1 MLSLPTA
8 RALCQSLP
16 TKKGMARDGRSCWG
30 KGGGKQGAS
39 KSQRLAATVGAQQPG
54 QRAVK
59 VPTPEPPRPALV
71 IEVSLE
77 LPNGHPL
84 QIKALLDS
92 GSSCNF
98 MSKEF
103 AAEHQI
109 QTIPLSNPLQVTT
122 IDGRELLGGE
132 VSQQTVPMIMRVAR
146 HTEPIAFNVATLGG
160 APIILGMSWLA
171 LHDPLVGWHQRV
183 VSFGSAYCLE
193 HCKQGKVPGGAGV
206 TLAGME
212 VMDKGKVPPQY
223 ADLSNVFSEREA
235 DKLPP
240 HRPFDCQINLL
251 PGAQLP
257 VGKLYAMS
265 DREMQELREFIDKN
279 LKRGFIRESRAVGG
293 SPVFFVDKKNADR
306 PRLVVDFRALNAV
319 SEPLAFPMPRIDDL
333 LTRVRKGKIFTKLDL
348 RGAYNLIRIR
358 KGDEWKT
365 TMFTPLGAFEY
376 LVMPFGLQAGSACF
390 QAFMNHVLGPLLY
403 KNCVAFLDDVLVYSE
418 DEEQHVKDVREV
430 LGKLQANQLWVKLEK
445 CQFHTKEVEFLG
457 YRLSDKGLAMDPGKV
472 QAVLEWK
479 TPKTKKDVQRF
490 LGFGNFY
497 RKFIKNFAHLTAPI
511 TDCLSSKKKFVWTAE
526 AERAFEE
533 LKRAFASEE
542 QLLHVDLRKP
552 MRVETDASDRAIGAV
567 LLQPGRSTSEW
578 RPCAFFSR
586 KLNKSERNYT
596 VYDRELLAIHEAFRR
611 WRHLLIGA
619 QHKVQVCTDHKNLEY
634 WRTARVLNQRQVRW
648 AQEFSKFHFE
658 ICYVPGPENVRED
671 ALSRKPEYLEGE
683 GAIEE
688 RHVIPE
694 DRWVCGAVMVGQREL
709 VEETENDEYA
719 QDKLRGL
726 RGEGES
732 PGGFEERNGAL
743 YYKGALYIP
752 EGELRGR
759 ILKQLHDSPTAG
771 HFGQHKTMWL
781 VTREFWWPKVREDVK
796 EYVRGCD
803 QCQRAKG
810 ERRAPAG
817 LLEPLPTPER
827 PWEAVSI
834 DFMTDLPKSKGKTAI
849 MVVVDLLTK
858 MCHFVACSHA
868 VTAEETAKLFVE
880 HIFRLHGAPLRVI
893 SDRGKQFTSRFWRK
907 LMSLLHVE
915 VNFSTARHPETNG
928 QAERAN
934 GILQQY
940 LRCYVNDR
948 ENDWV
953 EKLALAEFAYNNAE
967 NVSTGMSPFLANY
980 GCHPRA
986 FPGEGGERWSVPA
999 AEHFVEEMEAIHHQ
1013 LQLNLERA
1021 KAQYKKQ
1028 ADKNRREGETIRVGD
1043 QVWLSTQGLPFK
1055 GGCKKLRP
1063 KRLGPF
1069 EVIQQVNPV
1078 AFKLRLPNHMKLH
1091 PVFHRSL
1098 LSPYR
1103 GGREGEHAR
1112 GPALEERERSNH
1124 VAEILDSR
1132 WKGNQ
1137 VEYLVAWEGEP
1148 ESENTWVTAGE
1159 VNDEVLTETFHRRF
1173 PRKPQPVERFRRE
1186 YFGTTDEEQE
1196 MEGFAESDL
1205 EEGIDSDDEEYR
1217 ETRDSSR
1224 WRGVFKTSDD
1234 DEGSFRGFTSS
1245 QPGGEETG
1253 GGEGGP
1259 GGEVDVREL
1268 PSEGQEV
1275 QRLPE
1280 VERDVA
1286 AEEGTSRGRA
1296 GTSRESESEGW
1307 LRDVS
1312 SKNSGEVSGPPI
1324 GTPTPRRK
1332 LSRRESR
1339 RRVSVK

>member
-1 MLSLPTA
+1 
-8 RALCQSLP
+8 
-16 TKKGMARDGRSCWG
+16 
-30 KGGGKQGAS
+30 
-39 KSQRLAATVGAQQPG
+39 
-54 QRAVK
+54 
-59 VPTPEPPRPALV
+59 
-71 IEVSLE
+71 
-77 LPNGHPL
+77 
-84 QIKALLDS
+84 
-92 GSSCNF
+92 

-122 IDGRELLGGE
+122 IDGRELLGGG
-132 VSQQTVPMIMRVAR
+132 VSLQTVPMIMRVAR
-146 HTEPIAFNVATLGG
+146 HTELIAFNVATLGG

-183 VSFGSAYCLE
+183 VSFGSAHCLE
-193 HCKQGKVPGGAGV
+193 HCKGEKGSAGAQA
-206 TLAGME
+206 TLAGTE
-212 VMDKGKVPPQY
+212 VMEKVKVPPQY
-223 ADLSNVFSEREA
+223 ADLSDVFSEKEA
-235 DKLPP
+235 DQLPP

-279 LKRGFIRESRAVGG
+279 LKRGFIRESKAAGG
-293 SPVFFVDKKNADR
+293 SPVFFVDKKHTDK
-306 PRLVVDFRALNAV
+306 PRLVCDFRRLNAV
-319 SEPLAFPMPRIDDL
+319 TEPVAFPMPRIDDI

-390 QAFMNHVLGPLLY
+390 QSFMNHVLGPLLY

-418 DEEQHVKDVREV
+418 NEEQHVRDVREV
-430 LGKLQANQLWVKLEK
+430 LSRLQANRLWVKLEK

-457 YRLSDKGLAMDPGKV
+457 YLLSDKGLAMDPGKV

-497 RKFIKNFAHLTAPI
+497 RKFIRNFAHLTAPI

-533 LKRAFASEE
+533 LKRAFASEG
-542 QLLHVDLRKP
+542 QLLHVDLQKKL
-552 MRVETDASDRAIGAV
+552 RVETDASDRAIGAV
-567 LLQPGRSTSEW
+567 LLLLQPGKEESEW

-596 VYDRELLAIHEAFRR
+596 VYDWELLAIHEAFRR

-634 WRTARVLNQRQVRW
+634 WRTARVLNQRQLRW
-648 AQEFSKFHFE
+648 AQEFSKFNFE
-658 ICYVPGPENVRED
+658 ICYVPGPENVRAD

-683 GAIEE
+683 GAPEE
-688 RHVIPE
+688 THVIPE
-694 DRWVCGAVMVGQREL
+694 DRWVCGAALVGQREL
-709 VEETENDEYA
+709 VEGTVHDEYA

-726 RGEGES
+726 RREGDK

-752 EGELRGR
+752 EGELREKV
-759 ILKQLHDSPTAG
+759 LKQLHDSPTAG

-781 VTREFWWPKVREDVK
+781 VTREFWWPKVREDVR

-827 PWEAVSI
+827 PWETVAI
-834 DFMTDLPKSKGKTAI
+834 DFMTDLPRSRGKTAI

-858 MCHFVACSHA
+858 MAHFIACSHA

-880 HIFRLHGAPLRVI
+880 NVFRLHGAPLRVV

-934 GILQQY
+934 GVLQQY

-967 NVSTGMSPFLANY
+967 NVSTGMSPFLANH

-986 FPGEGGERWSVPA
+986 FPGGEGENWSVPA
-999 AEHFVEEMEAIHHQ
+999 AEQFVEEMEAIHRQ
-1013 LQLNLERA
+1013 LQLNLNRA
-1021 KAQYKKQ
+1021 KEEYKRQ
-1028 ADKNRREGETIRVGD
+1028 ADKNRREGESIRVGD

-1069 EVIQQVNPV
+1069 EVTQQVNPV
-1078 AFKLRLPNHMKLH
+1078 AFRLRLPNHMKLH

-1098 LSPYR
+1098 LSPYK
-1103 GGREGEHAR
+1103 GDREGRVNR
-1112 GPALEERERSNH
+1112 GPAIEEKEHSYH

-1132 WKGNQ
+1132 WKGDQ
-1137 VEYLVAWEGEP
+1137 VEYLVMWEGEP
-1148 ESENTWVTAGE
+1148 ESENTWVMAEE
-1159 VNDEVLTETFHRRF
+1159 VDDEVLIETFHQRF
-1173 PRKPQPVERFRRE
+1173 PRKPQPVARFRRK
-1186 YFGTTDEEQE
+1186 YFATTDEEE
-1196 MEGFAESDL
+1196 ELEGFVDS
-1205 EEGIDSDDEEYR
+1205 EEEEDSASRNEDRWREMFETSEDEE
-1217 ETRDSSR
+1217 D
-1224 WRGVFKTSDD
+1224 
-1234 DEGSFRGFTSS
+1234 SFRGFNSS
-1245 QPGGEETG
+1245 PPRGESMG

-1268 PSEGQEV
+1268 TSEVG
-1275 QRLPE
+1275 E
-1280 VERDVA
+1280 VEVL
-1286 AEEGTSRGRA
+1286 AEAGRESAVKAGTSRGREGTLEEDLMNAERDAAAKA
-1296 GTSRESESEGW
+1296 GNSREEGGMRDTSSE
-1307 LRDVS
+1307 
-1312 SKNSGEVSGPPI
+1312 NSGEVSEAPI
-1324 GTPTPRRK
+1324 GRPMLRRK
-1332 LSRRESR
+1332 LPRRESR
-1339 RRVSVK
+1339 RRVSVKELLCWKRFRRQPLSDSTSD

>member
-8 RALCQSLP
+8 RSLCQSLP
-16 TKKGMARDGRSCWG
+16 TKKGMARDGGSCWG
-30 KGGGKQGAS
+30 KRGGRQGAS
-39 KSQRLAATVGAQQPG
+39 ESQRLAATVGAQQPG

-71 IEVSLE
+71 IEVLLE

-84 QIKALLDS
+84 KIKALLDS

-146 HTEPIAFNVATLGG
+146 HTERIAFNVATLGG

-183 VSFGSAYCLE
+183 VSFGSAHCLE
-193 HCKQGKVPGGAGV
+193 HCKEGKAPEGARV
-206 TLAGME
+206 TLAGTE
-212 VMDKGKVPPQY
+212 VTDKGKVPPQY

-293 SPVFFVDKKNADR
+293 SPVFFVDKKNTDK

-319 SEPLAFPMPRIDDL
+319 SEPLAFPMPRIDDI

-390 QAFMNHVLGPLLY
+390 QSFMNHVLGPLLY

-418 DEEQHVKDVREV
+418 NEEQHVRDVREV

-479 TPKTKKDVQRF
+479 TLKTKKDVQRF

-526 AERAFEE
+526 AERAFEA

-542 QLLHVDLRKP
+542 QLLHVDLQKP
-552 MRVETDASDRAIGAV
+552 MRVETDASDRAVGAV
-567 LLQPGRSTSEW
+567 LLQPGKSKSEW

-658 ICYVPGPENVRED
+658 ICYVPGPENVRAD

-683 GAIEE
+683 GATEE

-694 DRWVCGAVMVGQREL
+694 DRWVCGAALVGQREL

-752 EGELRGR
+752 KGELRGR
-759 ILKQLHDSPTAG
+759 VLKQLHDSPTAG

-781 VTREFWWPKVREDVK
+781 VTREFWWPKVREDVR

-810 ERRAPAG
+810 ERRVPAG

-868 VTAEETAKLFVE
+868 VTVEETAKLFVE
-880 HIFRLHGAPLRVI
+880 HIFRLHGAPLRVV

-940 LRCYVNDR
+940 LRCYV
-948 ENDWV
+948 
-953 EKLALAEFAYNNAE
+953 K
-967 NVSTGMSPFLANY
+967 
-980 GCHPRA
+980 
-986 FPGEGGERWSVPA
+986 
-999 AEHFVEEMEAIHHQ
+999 
-1013 LQLNLERA
+1013 
-1021 KAQYKKQ
+1021 
-1028 ADKNRREGETIRVGD
+1028 DKNRREGETIRVGN

-1103 GGREGEHAR
+1103 GGREGESTR
-1112 GPALEERERSNH
+1112 GPALEERERSSH
-1124 VAEILDSR
+1124 VEEIIDSR

-1148 ESENTWVTAGE
+1148 ESENTWVTAE
-1159 VNDEVLTETFHRRF
+1159 DVNDEVLIETFHQRF
-1173 PRKPQPVERFRRE
+1173 PRKPQPVARFRRE
-1186 YFGTTDEEQE
+1186 YFGTTDEEE
-1196 MEGFAESDL
+1196 ELEGFTESEL
-1205 EEGIDSDDEEYR
+1205 EEGIDSNEEEYL
-1217 ETRDSSR
+1217 ETRNSNR
-1224 WRGVFKTSDD
+1224 WREVFKTSE
-1234 DEGSFRGFTSS
+1234 DEGGSFRGFASS
-1245 QPGGEETG
+1245 PPIEEGTG

-1275 QRLPE
+1275 EGLTE
-1280 VERDVA
+1280 VERDLA
-1286 AEEGTSRGRA
+1286 AEEGTSRGREGA
-1296 GTSRESESEGW
+1296 PRESESEGW
-1307 LRDVS
+1307 LRDTS
-1312 SKNSGEVSGPPI
+1312 SENSGEVSGPPI

-1332 LSRRESR
+1332 LLRRESR
-1339 RRVSVK
+1339 RRVSVKDLLCWKRFRKRPLSDSTSD